1 MPLMRRTGPAWRC
14 VHRSYPP
21 IDLHLHQFLM
31 CTAKKPL
38 EKAGKAAQHGLAC
51 SSQPR
56 MSAADD
62 QAHGLRECA
71 LGGAGGQP
79 RVPQWLEKWTAL
91 ILAFIEE
98 EQSQLPDQL
107 LSLQLPAPSFAPLY
121 THAGAIL
128 EARGVF

>member
-1 MPLMRRTGPAWRC
+1 MQSPA
-14 VHRSYPP
+14 
-21 IDLHLHQFLM
+21 LHE
-31 CTAKKPL
+31 CKSDAV
-38 EKAGKAAQHGLAC
+38 
-51 SSQPR
+51 
-56 MSAADD
+56 D

-107 LSLQLPAPSFAPLY
+107 LSLRLPAPSFAPLY
-121 THAGAIL
+121 TQAGAIL
-128 EARGVF
+128 EAKGALPAPLLQILIMPIS

>member
-1 MPLMRRTGPAWRC
+1 
-14 VHRSYPP
+14 
-21 IDLHLHQFLM
+21 
-31 CTAKKPL
+31 
-38 EKAGKAAQHGLAC
+38 
-51 SSQPR
+51 
-56 MSAADD
+56 MSAAVN

-98 EQSQLPDQL
+98 EQRQLPDQL
-107 LSLQLPAPSFAPLY
+107 LSLRLPAPSFAPLY

-128 EARGVF
+128 EAKGVLPTPGFQIIITPIS